1 MSLYA
6 FFWCTKVDVY
16 SFGNVLYVLLMLEWP
31 FYEVDDYHG
40 GEDDGDDDDD
50 YSAFIGEQVVQGR
63 RPLIP
68 DDVRNSSNAIERA
81 LVMAIRMCFEPD
93 PAKRVSARQVETFL
107 LSQLETIDPGRLES
121 WRGGTSRY

>member
-1 MSLYA
+1 MSLYV
-6 FFWCTKVDVY
+6 FFLCTKVDVY

-50 YSAFIGEQVVQGR
+50 YSAFIGEKVVQGR

-81 LVMAIRMCFEPD
+81 LVMA
-93 PAKRVSARQVETFL
+93 FL
-107 LSQLETIDPGRLES
+107 LSQLETFDPGRLES